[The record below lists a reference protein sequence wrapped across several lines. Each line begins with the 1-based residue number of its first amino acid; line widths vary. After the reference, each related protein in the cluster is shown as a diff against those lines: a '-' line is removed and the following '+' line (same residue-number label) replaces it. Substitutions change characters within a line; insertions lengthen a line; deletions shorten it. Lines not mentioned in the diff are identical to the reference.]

1 MSFTLVNSNST
12 FGAAGATTVATT
24 VTGVGA
30 GNLVVI
36 YTGNNQPATM
46 TVDDGGSDT
55 PTQDTINT
63 GSGSVRTQFHYILSS
78 VASGSV
84 TYTCTFDVSASNRLI
99 MVYVFSYTGTCTF
112 DQANRD
118 GAASSPPVAS
128 GNITTTGTDEMCFGG
143 LYSEGNQDMTALQ
156 INGTNVTAQV
166 DNDRGTLSYLAFG
179 STFTGQFTANQAVTS
194 RWNAG
199 LIAFKN
205 AGGGGG
211 GGPSIIYTG
220 CF

>member
-1 MSFTLVNSNST
+1 MSFTLVNSNSASG
-12 FGAAGATTVATT
+12 GAGSTTIATT

-55 PTQDTINT
+55 PTQDTINSA
-63 GSGSVRTQFHYILSS
+63 SGAVRTQFHYILSS

-84 TYTCTFDVSASNRLI
+84 TYTCTFDVSASNRI
-99 MVYVFSYTGTCTF
+99 IIVYVFSYTGTCTF
-112 DQANRD
+112 DAANRD
-118 GAASSPPVAS
+118 GAATGTACAS
-128 GNITTTGTDEMCFGG
+128 GNITTTGTDELCFGG
-143 LYSEGNQDMTALQ
+143 LYSEGDQDMTALQ
-156 INGTNVTAQV
+156 IAGTNVTAQI
-166 DNDRGTLSYLAFG
+166 DNARGTLSYLAFG
-179 STFTGQFTANQAVTS
+179 STFTNQFTATQAAST

-205 AGGGGG
+205 SAGGGFAGI
-211 GGPSIIYTG
+211 GPLVRP
-220 CF
+220 F